1 MGLGAAKLAR
11 GGNVRTM
18 APAAQRLGIERH
30 RVFAGTDKEFA
41 GSLCHPAS
49 ISLESPGAALV
60 AARESL

>member
-1 MGLGAAKLAR
+1 
-11 GGNVRTM
+11 M